1 MKPCEKLKN
10 KPGLTV
16 SMIQNKK
23 IVLGI
28 GMIAVFLFA
37 VFSIS
42 SYYKEKNS
50 LTCPVFGW
58 SVSIFDLIPVLV
70 SLGVV
75 VGAATYYT
83 MSFKVEAK
91 EKSLKKNIDII
102 FKFLAREERK
112 VVEKLLENKGR
123 MLQSDI
129 TRLEGMNKLRSHRT
143 IKKLAEKGIVEV
155 EGYGKTN
162 NVRLVKEIKEGLM

>member
-1 MKPCEKLKN
+1 
-10 KPGLTV
+10 
-16 SMIQNKK
+16 MIQNKK
-23 IVLGI
+23 IMLGI
-28 GMIAVFLFA
+28 GMIAVFLFV

-50 LTCPVFGW
+50 ITCPVFGW
-58 SVSIFDLIPVLV
+58 SISIFDLIPILV
-70 SLGVV
+70 SLGVII
-75 VGAATYYT
+75 GAATYYI
-83 MSFKVEAK
+83 MSFKIEAK
-91 EKSLKKNIDII
+91 EKSLRGNIDII

-123 MLQSDI
+123 MLQADI

-143 IKKLAEKGIVEV
+143 IKKLVEKGIVKV

-162 NVRLVKEIKEGLM
+162 EIRLAKDITEGLL